1 MYSISIII
9 PCYNEAKNIELFLK
23 SFQNLKF
30 IEKYD
35 LEFIF
40 IDDGSLDSSWNKIK
54 IYKDKF
60 KLNIK
65 GEKKLFNQGKDL
77 AILSG
82 LKYVTNDNLV
92 IMDVDLQHPIEVIE
106 DFINIKKEKNVELVL
121 TDRVDKKVSFFRK
134 IFSRIYN
141 KIINNNFKNI
151 KNLNDFIFIS
161 GNYLNFFL
169 KNYNGSSSIKVF
181 ILKSAPSIDSSLV
194 ESISYTSEERSI
206 GKSKY
211 NYLSLGNIAIR
222 DFNFHSKTLINFII
236 INILII
242 GVVLFSLIFFSV
254 TQMFFLNNYLQINFS
269 SIMILMV
276 LIIQLILLFG
286 ICVLQVNFSNLQTQ
300 KNKEDNTLEI
310 LE

>member
-9 PCYNEAKNIELFLK
+9 PCYNEVKNIELFLL
-23 SFQNLKF
+23 SFKNLKLT
-30 IEKYD
+30 EKYN

-40 IDDGSLDSSWNKIK
+40 IDDGSNDETWKIIK
-54 IYKDKF
+54 NCKDKF
-60 KLNIK
+60 KFNIK

-82 LKYVTNDNLV
+82 LKYVTKNNLV
-92 IMDVDLQHPIEVIE
+92 IMDVDQQHPIKVIE
-106 DFINIKKEKNVELVL
+106 NFINIKKDKDIELIL
-121 TDRVDKKVSFFRK
+121 TDRIDKKISFLRK
-134 IFSRIYN
+134 IFSKIYN
-141 KIINNNFKNI
+141 KIINNKFRNI
-151 KNLNDFIFIS
+151 KRLNDYIFIS

-169 KNYNGSSSIKVF
+169 KNYNGTSSIKVF
-181 ILKSAPSIDSSLV
+181 ILKSAPSIEKSNIDT
-194 ESISYTSEERSI
+194 ISYMSEERSF

-222 DFNFHSKTLINFII
+222 DFNFHSKSLINFII

-242 GVVLFSLIFFSV
+242 GALLFSLILFSIV
-254 TQMFFLNNYLQINFS
+254 QMFFLSNYLQINFS

-286 ICVLQVNFSNLQTQ
+286 ICILQVNLSSFKLQ
-300 KNKEDNTLEI
+300 KNKQENIYEI